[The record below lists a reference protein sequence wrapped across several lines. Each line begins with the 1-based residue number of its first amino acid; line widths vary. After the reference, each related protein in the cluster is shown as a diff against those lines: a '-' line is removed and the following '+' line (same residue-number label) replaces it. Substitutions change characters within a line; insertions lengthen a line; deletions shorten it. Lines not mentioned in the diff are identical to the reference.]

1 MIGILVCLFD
11 QPITLVPAQFDYAM
25 YEKKRNGRNGI
36 YIYDG
41 KLQAEYLRQLR
52 LKGRLIKAISEYKL
66 QVYYQPIIDIETD

>member
-25 YEKKRNGRNGI
+25 YEKKRNGI

-41 KLQAEYLRQLR
+41 KRINKTKQIVIS
-52 LKGRLIKAISEYKL
+52 GLISSARSTENWAIYKL
-66 QVYYQPIIDIETD
+66 N